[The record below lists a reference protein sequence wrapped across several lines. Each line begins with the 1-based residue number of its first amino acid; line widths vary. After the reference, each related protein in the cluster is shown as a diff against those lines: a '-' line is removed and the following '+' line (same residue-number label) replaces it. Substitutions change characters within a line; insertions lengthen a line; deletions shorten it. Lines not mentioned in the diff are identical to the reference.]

1 MNIVYHNIEESNFYV
16 NVGDFQFYF
25 SSEFNQ
31 TRFKERYNNYITS
44 ELYKLK
50 SRYNFKDL
58 KVLTTL
64 KMALVFTFYKKI
76 ENTGFRVYKLGERI
90 KENG

>member
-76 ENTGFRVYKLGERI
+76 ENRGFRVYRLGERI
-90 KENG
+90 IENG

>member
-1 MNIVYHNIEESNFYV
+1 MNIIYHNIEESEFYV
-16 NVGDFQFYF
+16 NVGDFRFYF
-25 SSEFNQ
+25 SSEFNK
-31 TRFKERYNNYITS
+31 TRFSERYNTYVTS

-76 ENTGFRVYKLGERI
+76 ENRGFRVYKLGERI

>member
-1 MNIVYHNIEESNFYV
+1 MNIIYHNIEESNFSV

-25 SSEFNQ
+25 SSEFNK
-31 TRFKERYNNYITS
+31 TRFSERYNTYVTS

-76 ENTGFRVYKLGERI
+76 ENRGFRVYKLGERI

>member
-1 MNIVYHNIEESNFYV
+1 MNIIYHNIEESDFYV

-25 SSEFNQ
+25 SSEFNK
-31 TRFKERYNNYITS
+31 TRFYERYNNYVTS

-76 ENTGFRVYKLGERI
+76 ENRGFRVYKLGERI

>member
-50 SRYNFKDL
+50 ARYNFRDL
-58 KVLTTL
+58 KVITTL

-76 ENTGFRVYKLGERI
+76 ENRGFRVYRLGERI
-90 KENG
+90 VENG

>member
-1 MNIVYHNIEESNFYV
+1 MS
-16 NVGDFQFYF
+16 
-25 SSEFNQ
+25 
-31 TRFKERYNNYITS
+31 ERYNTYVTS

-76 ENTGFRVYKLGERI
+76 ENRGFRVYKLGERI